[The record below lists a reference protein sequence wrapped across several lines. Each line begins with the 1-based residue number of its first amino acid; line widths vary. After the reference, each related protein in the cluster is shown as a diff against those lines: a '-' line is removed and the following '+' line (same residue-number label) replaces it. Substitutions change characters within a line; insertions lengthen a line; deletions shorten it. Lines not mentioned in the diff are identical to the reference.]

1 MRNSLIF
8 YPLIKSK
15 VEIFAFNLKI
25 FHSHLCADFMI
36 RYTITKHYE
45 IYLKH
50 QIQNGEGI

>member
-25 FHSHLCADFMI
+25 FHSHLCADFDQ
-36 RYTITKHYE
+36 
-45 IYLKH
+45 IYNHKTL
-50 QIQNGEGI
+50 